1 MRFQS
6 LLVYYIEY
14 QNMTHGDYEVNVL
27 LIIDKGIKTKPKSN
41 SHVSQLEI
49 DLIITDY
56 HMCQIN
62 GLELAESVKKLD
74 EYKNTDIVLYT
85 NATDLAVM
93 TNRRFDIFD
102 KVLYKT
108 NDINN
113 FIEEINILLFS
124 KINSNT

>member
-49 DLIITDY
+49 DLIIT
-56 HMCQIN
+56 
-62 GLELAESVKKLD
+62 
-74 EYKNTDIVLYT
+74 
-85 NATDLAVM
+85 
-93 TNRRFDIFD
+93 
-102 KVLYKT
+102 
-108 NDINN
+108 
-113 FIEEINILLFS
+113 
-124 KINSNT
+124 

>member
-1 MRFQS
+1 MNINNYHILKCNSGEDAIDLLTSRF
-6 LLVYYIEY
+6 
-14 QNMTHGDYEVNVL
+14 
-27 LIIDKGIKTKPKSN
+27 P
-41 SHVSQLEI
+41 EI

-56 HMCQIN
+56 HMRQIN

-102 KVLYKT
+102 KVLYKI

>member
-1 MRFQS
+1 M
-6 LLVYYIEY
+6 
-14 QNMTHGDYEVNVL
+14 
-27 LIIDKGIKTKPKSN
+27 
-41 SHVSQLEI
+41 
-49 DLIITDY
+49 
-56 HMCQIN
+56 
-62 GLELAESVKKLD
+62 
-74 EYKNTDIVLYT
+74 LYT